1 MFVIL
6 SLRRILLFLPLRF
19 FAKEA
24 QNDRMRVQNDKVAAQ
39 CDREFVILNAVKD
52 LAFFII
58 RFFAKEAQNDRPCAG

>member
-39 CDREFVILNAVKD
+39 CDREFVILNVVKD
-52 LAFFII
+52 LALFTLKIL
-58 RFFAKEAQNDRPCAG
+58 RKRGSE